1 MRCPGEPSLRSID
14 TRAPYVVD
22 YPAENG
28 GKTAHDMLRRR
39 ATTGEEG
46 PWSETPN
53 AMIAGQRNRRWSRS
67 YGIVTRLWWRPP
79 LATLQEIHNDIGT
92 ERDGSKSR

>member
-1 MRCPGEPSLRSID
+1 MRCPWEPSCLTVD
-14 TRAPYVVD
+14 ARAPFVVD
-22 YPAENG
+22 CPVEDG
-28 GKTAHDMLRRR
+28 GKSAHDMLRRR

-53 AMIAGQRNRRWSRS
+53 AMIAGQRYRRRTRS
-67 YGIVTRLWWRPP
+67 YGIVTGLWRRPP

-92 ERDGSKSR
+92 ERDGNKSW